1 MIFIWARDNAYQD
14 EDALSRTVQHFGE
27 GIKIVMTI
35 YVPGAG
41 KKTLSVD
48 EEVPTT

>member
-1 MIFIWARDNAYQD
+1 MTFIWETDNAYQD
-14 EDALSRTVQHFGE
+14 EDALSRTVQHFRE

-41 KKTLSVD
+41 KKTLIVD